1 MPEISIG
8 VVIVTFNSGSEAVDC
23 AETLLASAQAA
34 GIPLRVALVDNASSD
49 DTMPRLQAWASGEA
63 PYEVPPEVPFAVNAV
78 PKPLAY
84 SEGGPDLAPSAA
96 DAPLQAALIETG
108 ANRGFAGGVNVGLA
122 YLAQYPAI
130 RHFWVLNP
138 DSLVPPQTIG
148 KLAERL
154 ARGDD
159 YSLMGG
165 RVNYLDPP
173 GLIQID
179 GGLVNWKTGVT
190 SNYNVRQPSATAPPP
205 EPANLDFIT
214 GASMVASRA
223 FYEMA
228 GPMREDYFLYYEEVD
243 WAMRRGAL
251 PLAYCEGLD
260 VFHRAGTSIGSPTP
274 NRPATP
280 LSQYFKHRGRIR
292 FLGRFRPANLPF
304 AYFYSLA
311 YTAKMLMVRAWPE
324 AWAVVTATLGWK
336 APEAIRRRLGPEA
349 GKLAFG
355 PPGD

>member
-34 GIPLRVALVDNASSD
+34 GVPLRVALVDNASTD
-49 DTMPRLQAWASGEA
+49 DTMPRLQAWASGEE
-63 PYEVPPEVPFAVNAV
+63 PYEPPPEVPFTVQTV

-84 SEGGPDLAPSAA
+84 TEGGAALPPSDGEAM
-96 DAPLQAALIETG
+96 LQAALIQTG
-108 ANRGFAGGVNVGLA
+108 ENRGFAGGVNAGLA
-122 YLAQYPAI
+122 YLAQYPDI

-138 DSLVPPQTIG
+138 DSLVPPETVG
-148 KLAERL
+148 RLAARLAE
-154 ARGDD
+154 GDA

-190 SNYNVRQPSATAPPP
+190 SNFNIREPSASAPPP
-205 EPANLDFIT
+205 DPAGLDFIT
-214 GASMVASRA
+214 GASMVASRE
-223 FYEMA
+223 FYEIA

-251 PLAYCEGLD
+251 PLAYCAGMD

-292 FLGRFRPANLPF
+292 FLRRFRPANLPF
-304 AYFYSLA
+304 AYLYSLA
-311 YTAKMLMVRAWPE
+311 YTAKMLSVRAWPE
-324 AWAVVTATLGWK
+324 AWAVVTATLGLK
-336 APEAIRRRLGPEA
+336 APAAIRRRLGPA
-349 GKLAFG
+349 AAKLAFG
-355 PPGD
+355 PPQE